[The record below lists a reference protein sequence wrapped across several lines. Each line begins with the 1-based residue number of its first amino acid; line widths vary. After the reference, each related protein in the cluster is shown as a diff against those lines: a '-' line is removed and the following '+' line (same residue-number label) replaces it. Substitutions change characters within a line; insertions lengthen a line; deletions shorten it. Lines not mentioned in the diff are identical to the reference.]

1 MKKGKTRKPK
11 NGTNIPQK
19 EKFIVE
25 YFMPIAQAWGIAGG
39 KKKIAPQPT
48 LEAAQ
53 REAARMVKRMTAFNI
68 KADKDL
74 RPNSYGSDNIPR
86 LRVVKYA
93 GKTRK
98 AFYPGTK
105 EDAML
110 IKKQPELEGW
120 FKI

>member
-1 MKKGKTRKPK
+1 MAQKRKPK
-11 NGTNIPQK
+11 RATKSPQN
-19 EKFIVE
+19 EKYVVE
-25 YFMPIAQAWGIAGG
+25 YFIPLAQAWGIAGG
-39 KKKIAPQPT
+39 KKKIPPQPT

-53 REAARMVKRMTAFNI
+53 REATRMVKRLTTFNI

-74 RPNSYGSDNIPR
+74 RPESLGSDQIPH

-105 EDAML
+105 EDAMF
-110 IKKQPELEGW
+110 IKKRPELEGW

>member
-1 MKKGKTRKPK
+1 MTTKRKPK
-11 NGTNIPQK
+11 KQTNPPQK
-19 EKFIVE
+19 EKFVVE
-25 YFMPIAQAWGIAGG
+25 QFMPIAQAWAIAGG
-39 KKKIAPQPT
+39 KKNIAPQPT
-48 LEAAQ
+48 LDAAQ

-74 RPNSYGSDNIPR
+74 RPNSYGGDDIPH
-86 LRVVKYA
+86 LRIVKYV

-105 EDAML
+105 EDAMF
-110 IKKQPELEGW
+110 IKKQPELERW

>member
-1 MKKGKTRKPK
+1 MAPKRKPK
-11 NGTNIPQK
+11 NRTKNPQK
-19 EKFIVE
+19 EKYVVE
-25 YFMPIAQAWGIAGG
+25 HFMPLAQAWGIAGG
-39 KKKIAPQPT
+39 KKKIPAQPT

-53 REAARMVKRMTAFNI
+53 REAARMVKGMAAFNI

-74 RPNSYGSDNIPR
+74 RPWALGSDQIPH
-86 LRVVKYA
+86 LRVVKYV

-105 EDAML
+105 EDAMF